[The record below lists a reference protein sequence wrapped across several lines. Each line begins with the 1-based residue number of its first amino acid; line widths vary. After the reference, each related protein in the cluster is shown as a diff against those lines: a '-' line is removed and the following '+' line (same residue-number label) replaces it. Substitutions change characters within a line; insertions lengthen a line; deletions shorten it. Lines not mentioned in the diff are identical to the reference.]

1 MKQHSPL
8 TMRIRGG
15 VAKAGL
21 KTGTAALIAAG
32 MITAGASLASAA
44 PVISHGDANL
54 VSGSVLGTSIGAL
67 GSVSADNTGQQTP
80 VTAGGEGGITI
91 PGPIGQILTLQGLG
105 RYTVAKADGSSDAYA
120 GGITASGAPGSSTAS
135 FNIKP
140 SIVGLPDV
148 FTAQFNVGQ
157 FSSEAHLDAAGNPTS
172 SATVSAV
179 DAVIG
184 GTAVD
189 ALRGPLTLLQNAY
202 NTLGNLVP
210 GLTPFTN
217 PIGPNGITIGQ
228 DQFLNALG
236 VPSWEQVP
244 PNTDLVKLLPK
255 LMADKVNSAVA
266 TILGPA
272 QAAVNALP
280 ILLRP
285 AAQLALTALQAA
297 ANTVTNL
304 AATAFTGVASTLG
317 SLVIKPT
324 ATSASGA
331 YTQSAIKASL
341 FPGLA
346 GGALSIS
353 LANATVGPNTIVPVE
368 PGPAVSLQVLFIG
381 LGALLLVAGGLYFVR
396 RRNNSTTAQGQL

>member
-1 MKQHSPL
+1 
-8 TMRIRGG
+8 MRIRG
-15 VAKAGL
+15 AA
-21 KTGTAALIAAG
+21 KTGVKTGAAALIAAG

-44 PVISHGDANL
+44 PVISHADSNL
-54 VSGSVLGTSIGAL
+54 VSGSVLGTTIGAL
-67 GSVSADNTGQQTP
+67 GAVSVDNTGQQST
-80 VTAGGEGGITI
+80 VTSGGEGGITI

-105 RYTVAKADGSSDAYA
+105 RYVEASADGSSDAYA
-120 GGITASGAPGSSTAS
+120 GGVTASGTPGSSTAS

-157 FSSEAHLDAAGNPTS
+157 FSSEAHLDANGNPTS
-172 SATVSAV
+172 SATVSIT

-184 GTAVD
+184 GSAVD
-189 ALRGPLTLLQNAY
+189 ALRGPLTALQTAY
-202 NTLGNLVP
+202 NALGALVP

-228 DQFLNALG
+228 DQFLNAMG

-244 PNTDLVKLLPK
+244 PNTDLVKLLPQ
-255 LMADKVNSAVA
+255 LMADKINSAVA

-280 ILLRP
+280 FPLNVP
-285 AAQLALTALQAA
+285 AKAALATLQTA

-317 SLVIKPT
+317 SFVIKPT
-324 ATSASGA
+324 ATSANGA

-346 GGALSIS
+346 GGAMSIS
-353 LANATVGPNTIVPVE
+353 LANSTVGPNTLVPTE
-368 PGPAVSLQVLFIG
+368 PGPAVSPQVLLIG
-381 LGALLLVAGGLYFVR
+381 LAALLLVAGVLFFVR
-396 RRNNSTTAQGQL
+396 RRDNSATAQGQL

>member
-1 MKQHSPL
+1 MEQKSPL
-8 TMRIRGG
+8 TMRIRG
-15 VAKAGL
+15 VAKTGL
-21 KTGTAALIAAG
+21 KTGAAALIAAG
-32 MITAGASLASAA
+32 MITAGASFASAA
-44 PVISHGDANL
+44 PVISHADSNL
-54 VSGSVLGTSIGAL
+54 VTGSVLGTTIGSL
-67 GSVSADNTGQQTP
+67 GAVSVDNTGQQTP
-80 VTAGGEGGITI
+80 VTSGAAGGITI

-105 RYTVAKADGSSDAYA
+105 RYVKASADGTSDAYA
-120 GGITASGAPGSSTAS
+120 GGVTASGTPGSSTAS

-157 FSSEAHLDAAGNPTS
+157 FSSEAHLDANGNPTS
-172 SATVSAV
+172 SATVSIT

-189 ALRGPLTLLQNAY
+189 ALRGPLTALQTAY
-202 NTLGNLVP
+202 NTLGALVP

-228 DQFLNALG
+228 DEFLNALG

-244 PNTDLVKLLPK
+244 PNTDLIKLLPK

-280 ILLRP
+280 LLLRGP
-285 AAQLALTALQAA
+285 AQLALTALQTA

-317 SLVIKPT
+317 SFVIKPT
-324 ATSASGA
+324 ATSANGA

-346 GGALSIS
+346 GGAMAIS
-353 LANATVGPNTIVPVE
+353 LANSTVGPNTIVPIE
-368 PGPAVSLQVLFIG
+368 PGPAVSLQVLIVG
-381 LGALLLVAGGLYFVR
+381 LGALLLVAGVLYFVR
-396 RRNNSTTAQGQL
+396 RRQNLTSVRGDV